1 MYFHDHNHNLWMCV
15 GGRGGHNSIFQVG
28 RYYNSNLYETRV
40 LPVELRDLNGFNAEK
55 YIRHL

>member
-15 GGRGGHNSIFQVG
+15 RGGGGHNSIFQVG
-28 RYYNSNLYETRV
+28 RYNSNLYETRV